1 MNSSGYDNKNGGLGG
16 GDDAGRLGL
25 KFDNALNGDHLDP
38 ATVVHRRPSALAMRR
53 GTNISPYRRAKP
65 APTSAGRTAPKK
77 YDTPPSLSAQ
87 GYGDGTSVNRSPQGS
102 FGTTSQNYGGAV
114 ARKW

>member
-16 GDDAGRLGL
+16 GNDAGRLGL

-65 APTSAGRTAPKK
+65 GLLLLAERLP
-77 YDTPPSLSAQ
+77 
-87 GYGDGTSVNRSPQGS
+87 RSMILRL
-102 FGTTSQNYGGAV
+102 V
-114 ARKW
+114 